1 MPLHDIFSAESPRR
15 RPLDASDES
24 RQGRAPQSSLFVS
37 WSHPVAPSASDD
49 SQQEQRPF
57 PSLGVALDEDE
68 DVPRRAMPTS
78 GGGKPMHSSTA
89 GSPFSKNGSNFHDHW
104 QQLRHAPPTRR
115 DCSQHETNQTT
126 SPASSRGGHARLPTH
141 YPQLRIRPITL
152 LKKPKM
158 PSPLARRGA
167 AERAYL
173 QGQMRA
179 ESLRRRKQEQH
190 NAERKLMANANDIMM
205 PINKDDLNNENV
217 PSDGQIETMIENFN
231 AGFAGL
237 GQHPEDLD
245 RNHHHS
251 TFPPKKKNNPL
262 YQMSL
267 ASSPPAILKKSFK
280 RSVSAVLA
288 DSGIAENGNL
298 LFFPSGVPLLDEE
311 GEIDIDGDS
320 PDSAHGRHGLAGR
333 DGSSA
338 DNVKAGSAF
347 EESSSTVDYSPSL
360 VAADIILQLEGE
372 LVMTNPMTKKV
383 TLRPK
388 MNAPNNNN
396 TTNGPQLT
404 SIDSCIS
411 EGNSL
416 GNQSES
422 TCQVSPCIGCN
433 TNTSHEDDR
442 TFPFASGVE
451 FHSVGGEVLN
461 ASESFKQLS
470 FANEIGK
477 LRAESLLRR
486 KQEHHTAERKFREN
500 ANDFLMPM
508 DGFNEDNVD
517 PMTPMD
523 SFNDENVATDVQIQL
538 LIEKFEFGF
547 ANLMHHNEHDPM
559 SRASS
564 PPTVLKKSFKRSV
577 SAVFADSGIAEN
589 GNLLFFPSGV
599 PHLDENGELVPR
611 DDAERAFVMDTDS
624 PNSVCGRAD
633 LVRGDAENK
642 DNIESGSAS
651 EGSST
656 TDDRSPSLVA
666 ADVIWQL
673 GTCGEG
679 ELVMTN
685 PLSKKVTLRP
695 KMNAPYNNITHGPQS
710 TPIDSCISEGNSS
723 VTRSE
728 RKGQAAPCI
737 GYNQNTSHEEE
748 RTFLSAS
755 SDEFHFVGGEFLNA
769 SESFMTLSF
778 ADEIRYRVDSADG
791 SHSLGG
797 GIINAS
803 ESFKQLSLFSS
814 PADRSNHQMFR
825 GEPPTSSS
833 GDFSFRES
841 LPDTN
846 YCTPD
851 NSEHHRQFRK
861 QVGERMPKLPELEK
875 LSDASE
881 ECRLFPG
888 KATSAVDNETQF
900 EILLEDH
907 VSDPNYRT
915 LDNSEHGRLARKQV
929 GWMGQLPKP
938 MPTAVESNAFQSGIV
953 LKNSLSEFSYRTPDN
968 SESRGTR
975 KQVGWIMPQS
985 QELLP
990 RLTDG
995 LDKPALQS
1003 KAHEENVCFPKEFS
1017 IFPEEFASITP
1028 LSESKYR
1035 TPDNSFQDRFS
1046 SRIDH
1051 FDRMPKLPEL
1061 GLPITTLN
1069 QF

>member
-1 MPLHDIFSAESPRR
+1 MPLHDIFSTESPRR
-15 RPLDASDES
+15 LSLDASDES

-37 WSHPVAPSASDD
+37 WSHPVAPSASED
-49 SQQEQRPF
+49 SQQEQRPL
-57 PSLGVALDEDE
+57 PSLGVALDENE
-68 DVPRRAMPTS
+68 DVPRRAMPAS
-78 GGGKPMHSSTA
+78 GGGKPIHSSTA

-104 QQLRHAPPTRR
+104 LQLRHAPPTRR

-126 SPASSRGGHARLPTH
+126 SPTSSRGGHARLLTH

-152 LKKPKM
+152 MKKPKM

-190 NAERKLMANANDIMM
+190 NAERKLMENANDIMM

-217 PSDGQIETMIENFN
+217 PSDGQIQTMIENFN

-237 GQHPEDLD
+237 GHHPEDVD

-267 ASSPPAILKKSFK
+267 ASSPPAILKNSFT

-311 GEIDIDGDS
+311 DEIDIDGDS

-338 DNVKAGSAF
+338 DIVKAGPAF
-347 EESSSTVDYSPSL
+347 EESSSTDDYSPSL

-372 LVMTNPMTKKV
+372 LFMTNPMTKKV

-388 MNAPNNNN
+388 MAPNNND
-396 TTNGPQLT
+396 TMNGPQLT
-404 SIDSCIS
+404 SIDNCIS

-451 FHSVGGEVLN
+451 FHSVG
-461 ASESFKQLS
+461 SESFNHLS

-477 LRAESLLRR
+477 LRAESLRRR

-517 PMTPMD
+517 TITPMD
-523 SFNDENVATDVQIQL
+523 SFNDENDATDVQIQL
-538 LIEKFEFGF
+538 MIEKFEFGF
-547 ANLMHHNEHDPM
+547 ANLRHHPEEDPM

-564 PPTVLKKSFKRSV
+564 PPTVLNKSFKRSV
-577 SAVFADSGIAEN
+577 SAVLADSGIAEN
-589 GNLLFFPSGV
+589 GNLLFFPSGA
-599 PHLDENGELVPR
+599 PLLDEHGELVPR

-624 PNSVCGRAD
+624 PNSACGRAD
-633 LVRGDAENK
+633 LVRGDAESK

-656 TDDRSPSLVA
+656 TDDRCPSLVA

-695 KMNAPYNNITHGPQS
+695 KMNAPNNNITHGPQS
-710 TPIDSCISEGNSS
+710 TLIDSCISEGNSS

-728 RKGQAAPCI
+728 RKGQAAPCS
-737 GYNQNTSHEEE
+737 YNQNTSHEEE
-748 RTFLSAS
+748 RTFPSAS

-769 SESFMTLSF
+769 SESFMTSSF
-778 ADEIRYRVDSADG
+778 ADEIRYRVDSA
-791 SHSLGG
+791 
-797 GIINAS
+797 NAS
-803 ESFKQLSLFSS
+803 ESFKQLSFANESKVQFMFSS

-825 GEPPTSSS
+825 GEPPTPSS

-851 NSEHHRQFRK
+851 NSEHHNQFRK
-861 QVGERMPKLPELEK
+861 QVGERMLKLPELEK

-888 KATSAVDNETQF
+888 EATSAVDNETQF
-900 EILLEDH
+900 EILLENP

-938 MPTAVESNAFQSGIV
+938 MPTAVESNAFLSGIV
-953 LKNSLSEFSYRTPDN
+953 LKDSLSEFSYRTPDN
-968 SESRGTR
+968 SKNRGTR

-990 RLTDG
+990 RLTAG
-995 LDKPALQS
+995 LDKPTLQS
-1003 KAHEENVCFPKEFS
+1003 KAHEENVCLPKEFS
-1017 IFPEEFASITP
+1017 TFPEEFSSITP

-1035 TPDNSFQDRFS
+1035 TPDNLFHDSFS

-1061 GLPITTLN
+1061 GLRSRL
-1069 QF
+1069 